1 MAGEPKQASAAARTA
16 SATAAVH
23 VPPSSCT
30 RSSRSSAC
38 AASRSPMALR
48 PPRRPSSPQTAIQAA
63 STSAPAV
70 SAALRSSRK
79 RSTASGPSS
88 LMPRRARAPRSSG
101 EATRDSPARHRRSS
115 PATRESRR
123 RPPRVARGPRAA
135 RRGGEGNG
143 REAARSSSDRRS
155 PDRTPRRRARRGRG
169 RRVRPVD
176 RRAPASGPRWSRR
189 DLSELCAAF
198 EHLRATL
205 DDLGAQHYP
214 PDHGHLLTD
223 AEGRIL
229 YFSSHL
235 EGMLHLDGRSFLGVA
250 LREFAVRFASQPGFP
265 EGNAEAPV
273 TVTFRLPEG
282 GERFFHYRSVPL
294 AARDGPPAGT
304 LHTVRDVTAAVEHA
318 RE

>member
-1 MAGEPKQASAAARTA
+1 MAAG
-16 SATAAVH
+16 ATGDID
-23 VPPSSCT
+23 T
-30 RSSRSSAC
+30 
-38 AASRSPMALR
+38 
-48 PPRRPSSPQTAIQAA
+48 
-63 STSAPAV
+63 
-70 SAALRSSRK
+70 
-79 RSTASGPSS
+79 
-88 LMPRRARAPRSSG
+88 
-101 EATRDSPARHRRSS
+101 
-115 PATRESRR
+115 
-123 RPPRVARGPRAA
+123 
-135 RRGGEGNG
+135 
-143 REAARSSSDRRS
+143 
-155 PDRTPRRRARRGRG
+155 
-169 RRVRPVD
+169 
-176 RRAPASGPRWSRR
+176 PRWSRR

-282 GERFFHYRSVPL
+282 CERFFHYRSVPL
-294 AARDGPPAGT
+294 AARDGHPAGT
-304 LHTVRDVTAAVEHA
+304 LHTFQDVTAAVEHA
-318 RE
+318 RELAGKIRELDEARASLSRAQHLKALGQLAAEVAHE